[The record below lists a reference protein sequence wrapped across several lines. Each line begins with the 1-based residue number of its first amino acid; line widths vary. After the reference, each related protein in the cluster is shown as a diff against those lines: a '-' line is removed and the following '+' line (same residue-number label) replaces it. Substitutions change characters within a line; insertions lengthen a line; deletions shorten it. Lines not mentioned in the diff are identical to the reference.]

1 MRKRNPSSIDATD
14 AKIVRALQL
23 DGRQH
28 NTEIARA
35 LGLAE
40 ATVRKRVERLLR
52 EQVFQI
58 AAWVDPLKVGY
69 QHYAIIEIEVRP
81 AALERATRRVAAF
94 PEAYFLGVCA
104 GSQRLVAAAVFRS
117 NEHFHEF
124 MTARLARV
132 PGIRGTST
140 LNVTRIVKREYGAL
154 DPLLVGDVAAPVA
167 IATPAARARRSRR
180 RASMAD
186 NGGRTWAR

>member
-1 MRKRNPSSIDATD
+1 MRKRITSNIDAID
-14 AKIVRALQL
+14 AKIVRALQA
-23 DGRQH
+23 DGRQP
-28 NTEIARA
+28 NTEIARK

-69 QHYAIIEIEVRP
+69 QHYAVIEIQVRP
-81 AALERATRRVAAF
+81 AELERATQRVAAL

-124 MTARLARV
+124 MTTRLARV
-132 PGIRGTST
+132 PGIRSTST

-154 DPLLVGDVAAPVA
+154 GPLVVDDVAGPAAVVR
-167 IATPAARARRSRR
+167 PAARGRRSRR
-180 RASMAD
+180 AASVAV
-186 NGGRTWAR
+186 NGGTRWAR

>member
-1 MRKRNPSSIDATD
+1 MRKRITSTLDATD
-14 AKIVRALQL
+14 AKIVRALQR
-23 DGRQH
+23 DGRQR

-52 EQVFQI
+52 GQVLQI

-69 QHYAIIEIEVRP
+69 QHYAIIEVEVRP
-81 AALERATRRVAAF
+81 AALDRATQRVAAL

-104 GSQRLVAAAVFRS
+104 GSHRLVAAAVFRS

-124 MTARLARV
+124 MTTRLARV
-132 PGIRGTST
+132 PGIRRTST
-140 LNVTRIVKREYGAL
+140 LNVTRIVKRAYGAL
-154 DPLLVGDVAAPVA
+154 GPLMVDDVAGRAA
-167 IATPAARARRSRR
+167 IDKRTARGRRSRR
-180 RASMAD
+180 AASVAV
-186 NGGRTWAR
+186 NGGVKWAR

>member
-1 MRKRNPSSIDATD
+1 MRKRNTSTIDPID

-23 DGRQH
+23 DGRQR

-81 AALERATRRVAAF
+81 AELERATQRVAAL

-124 MTARLARV
+124 MTTRLARV
-132 PGIRGTST
+132 PGIRRTST
-140 LNVTRIVKREYGAL
+140 LNVTKIVKRQYGAL
-154 DPLLVGDVAAPVA
+154 GPLVLDDVAAPPA
-167 IATPAARARRSRR
+167 APGPAARGRRSRR
-180 RASMAD
+180 TPSVTV
-186 NGGRTWAR
+186 NGGSKWAR